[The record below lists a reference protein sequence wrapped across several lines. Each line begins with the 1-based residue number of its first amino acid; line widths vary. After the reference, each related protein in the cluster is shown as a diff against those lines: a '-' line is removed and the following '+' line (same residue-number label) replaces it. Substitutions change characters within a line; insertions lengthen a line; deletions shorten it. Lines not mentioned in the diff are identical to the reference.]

1 MVFGSGERTRL
12 ACWRMRP
19 RIREL
24 CRFHFFKSAA
34 ILSESQ
40 LQRLAHPPSA
50 FLLPTLFPAQLPNP
64 PRFETRSLPALSRS
78 YPRHLPSMS
87 LIPFARFGRDDVGIG
102 YVGNHHEVTIQRF
115 NDSTFQRSVACAVS
129 AQNEMNFGFT
139 PLRTADTTT
148 VFVLPNS

>member
-40 LQRLAHPPSA
+40 LQRLALPPSA
-50 FLLPTLFPAQLPNP
+50 FLLSFPRSFQILHDLTLLRCP
-64 PRFETRSLPALSRS
+64 RSLAPP
-78 YPRHLPSMS
+78 PRHLPSRS
-87 LIPFARFGRDDVGIG
+87 LIQFARFGRDDFGVG
-102 YVGNHHEVTIQRF
+102 YVRNHHEVTIQRF
-115 NDSTFQRSVACAVS
+115 NDSTLCVRAVS

-139 PLRTADTTT
+139 PLRTADTTA

>member
-40 LQRLAHPPSA
+40 LQRLAHPPAA
-50 FLLPTLFPAQLPNP
+50 FLLPTFFPAQLPNP

-78 YPRHLPSMS
+78 YPRHLPSWS
-87 LIPFARFGRDDVGIG
+87 LIQFARFGRDDFGVG
-102 YVGNHHEVTIQRF
+102 YVRNHHEVTIQRF
-115 NDSTFQRSVACAVS
+115 NDSTLCVRAVS

-139 PLRTADTTT
+139 PLRTVDTTT